1 MKRMKIDVRLLVQ
14 SFFMD
19 ESKNYMVVRHYNMLN
34 VEEKELASLEV
45 EDDTIFMFYSFQ
57 NAGVMTPYTPLLP
70 WIKQIYEEKYSERY
84 SVAEFLEVCGV
95 YYLHRCIF
103 EKYLLGERIERKEE
117 VVVEELV
124 YEQRKMLENFEKI
137 FLFITQEYRLY
148 AVVQHIHLADIC
160 FFRLMKRL
168 MTNITNPNFKI
179 LMFFN
184 DQFRLS
190 EEKKKHWDEWHK
202 YVLDNKLEYEWV
214 DKKQLKDETLSRD
227 FIVDKGHMDEYEEA
241 LNALKCFYAFHDV
254 MEYIKPVYDSL
265 DAWKKEVEL
274 KYLQKISF
282 VYIHTALLMNDMNNA
297 SLAIEKVSK
306 LCDFDECC
314 EETFYYYYLR
324 ALNGFRIGKVNE
336 VRQNSRISMVIAE
349 EMGNEELRLKARI
362 FNVMASFAGWKEL
375 YLCDFT
381 FDVDQ
386 ELVEELKRRQYYN
399 SLAYVYCFGYD
410 HEEKV
415 LKEIAE
421 GKREPVY
428 FNRAI
433 AIGEYIGNNDFL
445 MSAYMRNVIIYNKM
459 NYHDYANEMHRK
471 RLEVIRREGDEI
483 RIAHVYAGLGYNA
496 TIQEKFEEADSY
508 LNDAIVILNRHA
520 IADETGEALYN
531 IAVNCFVAGM
541 YKETVKSLEIL
552 YALLEK
558 IKLMSIRL
566 CGACKLY
573 ALSALSYHYLGEEYN
588 CYRYFLKIETIV
600 RGLLEKE
607 GEEVHSEE
615 ELMYYYVNKMILSK
629 NDTKEVREELL
640 KKTEYYYEKDK
651 AEQYIFLSV
660 LATEYFE
667 FLLEQGREEEAE
679 AYLKSKIEFCKNY
692 HLPMKRE
699 QLEYLLAKRKMP
711 PRKYLNIGL
720 KSLSEEEILEMA
732 TIEGIKIQL
741 RERDKDI
748 NFLRIWQ
755 EILNRDDLEVEEL
768 QNKAVSVLQT
778 TYGLDSIIAFQK
790 EEDEYVV
797 SYMSSGLEIEKVDLD
812 KIFSFMSEYKH
823 SFICQ
828 WVDKNYF
835 EFAEIEDAFEGKK
848 RSTLIGTYHERSK
861 AVTLCAITI
870 GDNVAIRREVMNEQ
884 NLFTIEF
891 AVEQMQVTL
900 ERIRN
905 RQMLAMMK
913 EELEKMAVTD
923 NLTGLYNR
931 QGFNL
936 KIQEEEKKRPTSESN
951 VLLYIDLDNFKYYND
966 TFGHEIGDLVLIQF
980 ARIFKEAIKEK
991 GYAVRYGGD
1000 EFVLVLRNSKEADAM
1015 KVVDRIYESISDGF
1029 KNLLSEKYKTTVVIP
1044 TDKKITCS
1052 IGVAKY
1058 IAGNK
1063 NNMLDALSK
1072 ADKLLYKVKK
1082 NGKGR
1087 VEVADF

>member
-45 EDDTIFMFYSFQ
+45 EEDTIFMFYSFQ
-57 NAGVMTPYTPLLP
+57 NAGVMSPYTPLLP
-70 WIKQIYEEKYSERY
+70 WIKQIYEEKYKERY
-84 SVAEFLEVCGV
+84 SIPEFLEVCGV
-95 YYLHRCIF
+95 YYLHRCVF
-103 EKYLLGERIERKEE
+103 EKYLLGKRIERKEE

-137 FLFITQEYRLY
+137 FLFIMQEYRLY
-148 AVVQHIHLADIC
+148 AVIQHIHLADIC
-160 FFRLMKRL
+160 FFRLMQRL
-168 MTNITNPNFKI
+168 MKNVTSSNFKI

-184 DQFRLS
+184 DQFRLTV
-190 EEKKKHWDEWHK
+190 EKKKHWDVWYK

-227 FIVDKGHMDEYEEA
+227 FVVDKKSMDEYEDA
-241 LNALKCFYAFHDV
+241 LNSLKCFYAFHDV

-265 DAWKKEVEL
+265 DAWKKDVEL
-274 KYLQKISF
+274 RYLQKISF

-306 LCDFDECC
+306 LCDFDECS
-314 EETFYYYYLR
+314 EETFYYYYFK
-324 ALNGFRIGKVNE
+324 ALTGFRIGKVNE
-336 VRQNSRISMVIAE
+336 VRQNSKIAILIAE
-349 EMGNEELRLKARI
+349 ELEDEELWFKARI

-381 FDVDQ
+381 FDVDE
-386 ELVEELKRRQYYN
+386 ELVEELKNRQYYN
-399 SLAYVYCFGYD
+399 SLAYIYCFGYD
-410 HEEKV
+410 HEEKA

-433 AIGEYIGNNDFL
+433 AIGEFIGNNDFL
-445 MSAYMRNVIIYNKM
+445 MTAYMKNIIIYNKM

-471 RLEVIRREGDEI
+471 RLEVIRKEGDEI
-483 RIAHVYAGLGYNA
+483 RIAHVYGGLGYNA

-508 LNDAIVILNRHA
+508 LNESVMILNRHA

-541 YKETVKSLEIL
+541 YKEAVKSLEIL
-552 YALLEK
+552 YEVLEK

-600 RGLLEKE
+600 RVLLER
-607 GEEVHSEE
+607 EEQETSSGQ

-629 NDTKEVREELL
+629 NESPEVREELL
-640 KKTEYYYEKDK
+640 KKTEYYFEKDK

-660 LATEYFE
+660 LAKEYFD
-667 FLLEQGREEEAE
+667 FLIEQGREEEAE
-679 AYLKSKIEFCKNY
+679 SYLKDKIEFCKNY
-692 HLPMKRE
+692 RLFMKQE
-699 QLEYLLAKRKMP
+699 QLEHLLTKRKLP
-711 PRKYLNIGL
+711 PKKYLNIGL
-720 KSLSEEEILEMA
+720 KSLSEAEILEMA

-741 RERDKDI
+741 TEREKDI

-755 EILNRDDLEVEEL
+755 EILNRDDLALEEL
-768 QNKAVSVLQT
+768 QQKAIGVLQT
-778 TYGLDSIIAFQK
+778 TYGLDSIISFQK
-790 EEDEYVV
+790 EEDEYII
-797 SYMSSGLEIEKVDLD
+797 SYMSPGLEVEKVDLD
-812 KIFSFMSEYKH
+812 KIFCFMSEYKH

-835 EFAEIEDAFEGKK
+835 EFAEVEDAFEGKK

-861 AVTLCAITI
+861 SITLCAITI
-870 GDNVAIRREVMNEQ
+870 GDNVAIRREVMNEK

-936 KIQEEEKKRPTSESN
+936 KMQEEEQRKRVCAHN

-966 TFGHEIGDLVLIQF
+966 TFGHEIGDLVLMQF
-980 ARIFKEAIKEK
+980 AQIFREAIGEK

-1000 EFVLVLRNSKEADAM
+1000 EFVLVLQDSGEEDAM
-1015 KVVDRIYESISDGF
+1015 KVVEQIYEDISDGF
-1029 KNLLSEKYKTTVVIP
+1029 KGLLSEKYRTTVVIP
-1044 TDKKITCS
+1044 PDKKISCS
-1052 IGVAKY
+1052 IGIAKY
-1058 IAGNK
+1058 ITGNK

-1072 ADKLLYKVKK
+1072 ADKLLYDVKK
-1082 NGKGR
+1082 HGKGR
-1087 VEVADF
+1087 FAIADF

>member
-1 MKRMKIDVRLLVQ
+1 MKIDIRLLVQ

-34 VEEKELASLEV
+34 VEEEELASLEV
-45 EDDTIFMFYSFQ
+45 EEDAVCMFYSFC
-57 NAGVMTPYTPLLP
+57 NAGIMSPYTPLLP
-70 WIKQIYEEKYSERY
+70 WIKQIYEEKYKERY
-84 SVAEFLEVCGV
+84 SIPEFLEVCGV
-95 YYLHRCIF
+95 YYLHRCVF
-103 EKYLLGERIERKEE
+103 EKFLLGERIERKEE

-137 FLFITQEYRLY
+137 FLFIMQEYRLH
-148 AVVQHIHLADIC
+148 AVIQHIHLADIC
-160 FFRLMKRL
+160 FFHLMQRLMKNV
-168 MTNITNPNFKI
+168 TCSSFKI

-184 DQFRLS
+184 DQFRLTV
-190 EEKKKHWDEWHK
+190 EKKKHWDEWHK

-214 DKKQLKDETLSRD
+214 DKKQLRDETLSRD
-227 FIVDKGHMDEYEEA
+227 FVVDKKHMDEYEDA
-241 LNALKCFYAFHDV
+241 LNSLKCFYAFHDV
-254 MEYIKPVYDSL
+254 MEYIKPVYDSI

-306 LCDFDECC
+306 LCDFDECS
-314 EETFYYYYLR
+314 EETFNYYYFK
-324 ALNGFRIGKVNE
+324 ALTGFRIGKVNE
-336 VRQNSRISMVIAE
+336 VRQNSKIAILIAE
-349 EMGNEELRLKARI
+349 ELEDEELWLKARI

-381 FDVDQ
+381 FDVD
-386 ELVEELKRRQYYN
+386 EEFVEELKNRKYYN
-399 SLAYVYCFGYD
+399 SLAYIYCFGYD
-410 HEEKV
+410 HEEEV

-421 GKREPVY
+421 GKREPIY

-433 AIGEYIGNNDFL
+433 AIGEYVGNNDFL
-445 MSAYMRNVIIYNKM
+445 MTAYMKNIIIYNKM

-471 RLEVIRREGDEI
+471 RLEVIRKEGDEI
-483 RIAHVYAGLGYNA
+483 RIAHVYGGLGYNA

-508 LNDAIVILNRHA
+508 LNESIVILNRHA

-541 YKETVKSLEIL
+541 YKEAVKRLETL
-552 YALLEK
+552 YAILEK

-607 GEEVHSEE
+607 GEEVSSGQ

-629 NDTKEVREELL
+629 NETPEAREELL
-640 KKTEYYYEKDK
+640 KKTEYYFEKDK

-660 LATEYFE
+660 LAKEYFD
-667 FLLEQGREEEAE
+667 FLMEQGREEEAE
-679 AYLKSKIEFCKNY
+679 AYLKGKIELCKNY
-692 HLPMKRE
+692 RLFMKQE
-699 QLEYLLAKRKMP
+699 QLEYLLTKRRMP
-711 PRKYLNIGL
+711 PKKYLNIGL
-720 KSLSEEEILEMA
+720 KSLSETEILEMA

-741 RERDKDI
+741 REREKDI

-755 EILNRDDLEVEEL
+755 EILNRDDLALEEL
-768 QNKAVSVLQT
+768 QQKAIAVLQT
-778 TYGLDSIIAFQK
+778 TYGLDSIISFQK
-790 EEDEYVV
+790 EVDDYII
-797 SYMSSGLEIEKVDLD
+797 SYMSPGLEVEKVDLD
-812 KIFSFMSEYKH
+812 KIFCFMSEYKH

-835 EFAEIEDAFEGKK
+835 EFAEVEDAFEGKK
-848 RSTLIGTYHERSK
+848 RSTLMGTYHERSK
-861 AVTLCAITI
+861 SITLCAITI
-870 GDNVAIRREVMNEQ
+870 GDNVAIRREVMNEK

-923 NLTGLYNR
+923 NLTGLFNR

-936 KIQEEEKKRPTSESN
+936 KMQEEEQRKRISTHN

-966 TFGHEIGDLVLIQF
+966 TFGHEIGDLVLMQF
-980 ARIFKEAIKEK
+980 ARIFREVIGEK

-1000 EFVLVLRNSKEADAM
+1000 EFVLVLQNSEEEETL
-1015 KVVDRIYESISDGF
+1015 KVVEKIYENISDGF
-1029 KNLLSEKYKTTVVIP
+1029 KGLLSEKYKTTVLIP
-1044 TDKKITCS
+1044 NDKKISCS
-1052 IGVAKY
+1052 IGIAKY
-1058 IAGNK
+1058 TVGNK
-1063 NNMLDALSK
+1063 NHMMDALSK
-1072 ADKLLYKVKK
+1072 ADKLLYEVKK

-1087 VEVADF
+1087 FAIADF